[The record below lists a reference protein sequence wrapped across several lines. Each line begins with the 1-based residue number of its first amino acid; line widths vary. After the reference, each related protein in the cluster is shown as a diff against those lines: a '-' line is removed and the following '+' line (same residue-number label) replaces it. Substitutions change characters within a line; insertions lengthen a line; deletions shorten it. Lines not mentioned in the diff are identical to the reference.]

1 MLGGSSGEVV
11 CCVEPNLHPQLSI
24 SPHPPPLIRNSF
36 TLLARVLSARD
47 VYQWAP
53 AGVTRRFLSRMSSE
67 THPRLF
73 STLENS
79 TPSSELIGIVLIK

>member
-11 CCVEPNLHPQLSI
+11 CCVEPNLHSQLSI

-67 THPRLF
+67 TLF

-79 TPSSELIGIVLIK
+79 TPSSELIGIVLIN